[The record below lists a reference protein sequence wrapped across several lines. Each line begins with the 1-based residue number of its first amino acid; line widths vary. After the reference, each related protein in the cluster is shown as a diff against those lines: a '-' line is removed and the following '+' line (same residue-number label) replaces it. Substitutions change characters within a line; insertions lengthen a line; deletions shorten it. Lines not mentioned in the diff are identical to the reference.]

1 MDRVDE
7 AVEVSGGERS
17 AGVQAETQACAKD
30 YFSIIWCSQE
40 KWGEKCAT
48 GMVSQLKTAR
58 FFFSSRRVTGGGLQ
72 GGEMGPS
79 PPRSSSAASFAGR
92 FAYLKQQCRD
102 SHSTRADFKRYKDTL

>member
-1 MDRVDE
+1 MDRADE

-17 AGVQAETQACAKD
+17 AGVQAETQACTKD

-58 FFFSSRRVTGGGLQ
+58 FFFPLEERPAEGSREERWGPPHPGAVRQPLLREGL
-72 GGEMGPS
+72 
-79 PPRSSSAASFAGR
+79 
-92 FAYLKQQCRD
+92 
-102 SHSTRADFKRYKDTL
+102 HI